1 LSRRRAVLDTNHV
14 LWALLFG
21 QGRLARRRAARRGGL
36 VLPLLAQALAG
47 KADAVVDGARA
58 SRATAPAFPVLIL
71 TPTERRARRGRAEA
85 RP

>member
-21 QGRLARRRAARRGGL
+21 QGRLARRRAAWRGGL

-58 SRATAPAFPVLIL
+58 FPVLIL